1 MTAYYRFD
9 CSYKKLNIQ
18 KKNGRRSVIVLNGWL
33 SERQNMSHTGGIIF
47 GRENINY
54 SLVLILANK
63 CYYIKQQIQ
72 RKVVFWNTGRTLS
85 FQVHTQRYAILFQ
98 KLFSK
103 TQMISLFEWK
113 LCCFEYYEVDLG
125 IWVSKK
131 KRKNNRNFK
140 QRKDYKY
147 QRWWGQRNL
156 TQVPWEYY
164 KIKMPWT
171 DSKHKHAYMKYLTD
185 SVRPTAKW
193 RNEVR

>member
-1 MTAYYRFD
+1 MVNYGIKWYFLSFFISPPILWRLCEVVIRHSLWVTANYFFD
-9 CSYKKLNIQ
+9 CSYKKLNI
-18 KKNGRRSVIVLNGWL
+18 KKKKGRRSVIVLNSWFYK
-33 SERQNMSHTGGIIF
+33 RRNISHIEGIIS
-47 GRENINY
+47 GKSKKHNV
-54 SLVLILANK
+54 SQT
-63 CYYIKQQIQ
+63 C
-72 RKVVFWNTGRTLS
+72 
-85 FQVHTQRYAILFQ
+85 AILFQ
-98 KLFSK
+98 IFVSK
-103 TQMISLFEWK
+103 TQMIGLFEKK
-113 LCCFEYYEVDLG
+113 LCCFEYNVVDLG

-131 KRKNNRNFK
+131 KRKNDRNFK

-171 DSKHKHAYMKYLTD
+171 DSKHKHAYMNYLTD